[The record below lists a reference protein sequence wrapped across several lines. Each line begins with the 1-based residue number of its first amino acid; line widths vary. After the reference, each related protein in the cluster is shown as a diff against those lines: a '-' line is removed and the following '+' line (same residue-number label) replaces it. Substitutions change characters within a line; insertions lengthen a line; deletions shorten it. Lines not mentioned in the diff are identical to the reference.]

1 MRSRIP
7 LRNFGKGAY
16 FVNCR
21 GLFLIFLL
29 ANCSGWLASSV
40 AANRQNCPTTRPP
53 DRPFVPPPPYSPT
66 AGSNEFLYGS
76 AALWTIVY
84 PGWHVHRDGG
94 KLPFFRQGFVDA
106 KERPRLTVVA
116 RPLNGE
122 GPLVWSGLAT
132 SGFMEGKG
140 LAGMFMV
147 TGIDIPSSGCWEIG
161 AQYVDTSRD
170 VHTVSYL
177 AYTIWVEP

>member
-7 LRNFGKGAY
+7 LRDFGKGAY

-21 GLFLIFLL
+21 CLLLIFLL
-29 ANCSGWLASSV
+29 ANCSGRLASSV
-40 AANRQNCPTTRPP
+40 AADRKNCPVTRPS
-53 DRPFVPPPPYSPT
+53 DRPFVPPQPYSPT
-66 AGSNEFLYGS
+66 VGSDEFLYGS
-76 AALWTIVY
+76 AALWAIVY

-94 KLPFFRQGFVDA
+94 KLPFFRQGFVDG

-140 LAGMFMV
+140 LTGMFMV

>member
-1 MRSRIP
+1 
-7 LRNFGKGAY
+7 
-16 FVNCR
+16 VNCR

-40 AANRQNCPTTRPP
+40 AADRQNCPTTRPS
-53 DRPFVPPPPYSPT
+53 DRPFVPPQGYPT

-76 AALWTIVY
+76 AALWAIVY

-94 KLPFFRQGFVDA
+94 KLPFFRQGFVYG

-116 RPLNGE
+116 RRLDGV

-132 SGFMEGKG
+132 SGFVEGKG

-147 TGIDIPSSGCWEIG
+147 TGIDIPS
-161 AQYVDTSRD
+161 
-170 VHTVSYL
+170 
-177 AYTIWVEP
+177 